1 MTRTVSAETERLE
14 APWAVGAT
22 TSGTLAGVLAYPLRS
37 DGGLSAP
44 RRNRWIPGESRR
56 RPAPV
61 QKLARGGPSRP
72 PAEPVA
78 CRRVRTCLRPRTA
91 PCSASRCLLKAPLG
105 EQGGGEL
112 RDLILDQGLNA
123 RTCTEACCDQCAY
136 RGTLCVRHRQ
146 DHEGKYEPLGQFLRK
161 QRTQEVP
168 LTFREIEK
176 ITGVK
181 LPPKAQHH
189 RAWWSNNPDNNVM
202 TKVWL
207 AAGFASA
214 QVDMEGRK
222 LVFRRVANAPEPT
235 GGFAEPA
242 QKPYAT
248 KDGRHPA
255 SAR

>member
-1 MTRTVSAETERLE
+1 M
-14 APWAVGAT
+14 
-22 TSGTLAGVLAYPLRS
+22 
-37 DGGLSAP
+37 
-44 RRNRWIPGESRR
+44 
-56 RPAPV
+56 
-61 QKLARGGPSRP
+61 
-72 PAEPVA
+72 
-78 CRRVRTCLRPRTA
+78 
-91 PCSASRCLLKAPLG
+91 
-105 EQGGGEL
+105 
-112 RDLILDQGLNA
+112 
-123 RTCTEACCDQCAY
+123 
-136 RGTLCVRHRQ
+136 
-146 DHEGKYEPLGQFLRK
+146 GKYEPLGQFLRK

-207 AAGFASA
+207 EAGFESA

-222 LVFRRVANAPEPT
+222 LVFRRVAKATEPT

-248 KDGRHPA
+248 KDGRHPGCGA
-255 SAR
+255 LKARSAFAPGVDLTEPAFPEWADLLDKKYGPEVKTVI